1 MWSKTWHEVVQHMS
15 SDVDQALQDVVRV
28 LQLSCHGL
36 ARALQQFSNTRVCA
50 DVAANKVIAAASAEE
65 LAMLP
70 ADSKS
75 LPSYLSTPALLQC
88 FHAMSGSGLFEAA
101 NEVPAAAATLMQSAE
116 VVEHALLA
124 AEAQL
129 VCAAAA
135 RRSHGDVL
143 AAWAVQP
150 DVQRA
155 CEHMLGL
162 PDWRELLQPVL
173 HGSLVRLPAA
183 RARCSGMCSLLME
196 AALRCA

>member
-1 MWSKTWHEVVQHMS
+1 M
-15 SDVDQALQDVVRV
+15 
-28 LQLSCHGL
+28 
-36 ARALQQFSNTRVCA
+36 CA
-50 DVAANKVIAAASAEE
+50 DVAANKVIAAATADE

-75 LPSYLSTPALLQC
+75 LPSYVSTPALLQC
-88 FHAMSGSGLFEAA
+88 FHAMSGSGVFQADS
-101 NEVPAAAATLMQSAE
+101 EVPEPAKRLVQSTE
-116 VVEHALLA
+116 MLEHAMYA

-129 VCAAAA
+129 TCAAAA
-135 RRSHGDVL
+135 RRNHSDLL

-173 HGSLVRLPAA
+173 HGSLVCLPGTCFCCSVYHSVPTHTDMHTRSCGQRSHCARL
-183 RARCSGMCSLLME
+183 CSL
-196 AALRCA
+196 